1 MLSRMSQA
9 DPRYRQPPTPGGP
22 WVTGLGIHNCSI
34 DPLFLCISVG
44 KRGLL
49 FESSDLYWF
58 MLIRPLNL
66 PLCRVTRMVYTRGP
80 WVTRRPSNQG
90 SKKGH
95 PSLWLRRKN
104 LGQGLG
110 FCNFLPG
117 KLPHTGTFYI
127 SSARPPIVICILY
140 SVWFLGGTNLGIT
153 SRLLTSV
160 HPDPL
165 NRSLVWDGGPGP
177 MQATAYTAFLLTEM
191 THFLSKMA
199 SSWSGVGFTPG
210 GTIDSAS
217 KTPFFPQKCIKFR
230 SKEGVLLF

>member
-1 MLSRMSQA
+1 
-9 DPRYRQPPTPGGP
+9 
-22 WVTGLGIHNCSI
+22 
-34 DPLFLCISVG
+34 
-44 KRGLL
+44 
-49 FESSDLYWF
+49 
-58 MLIRPLNL
+58 MLIRLLNL

-127 SSARPPIVICILY
+127 SSARPPIVFLFLVILVLWRNQ
-140 SVWFLGGTNLGIT
+140 SGDHLPTSHVGSSRPLKPQLSLG
-153 SRLLTSV
+153 R
-160 HPDPL
+160 
-165 NRSLVWDGGPGP
+165 GPAP
-177 MQATAYTAFLLTEM
+177 CRRPPIQAFLLTEM
-191 THFLSKMA
+191 THFLSKLA
-199 SSWSGVGFTPG
+199 SSWSGVGFTRG

-230 SKEGVLLF
+230 SKEGVLQCLARSHSPSS

>member
-1 MLSRMSQA
+1 
-9 DPRYRQPPTPGGP
+9 
-22 WVTGLGIHNCSI
+22 
-34 DPLFLCISVG
+34 
-44 KRGLL
+44 
-49 FESSDLYWF
+49 
-58 MLIRPLNL
+58 MLIRPFNL

-127 SSARPPIVICILY
+127 SSARPPID
-140 SVWFLGGTNLGIT
+140 FLFCFFVVLCCGTNLGIT

-177 MQATAYTAFLLTEM
+177 MQATAYTAFLLTELPQ
-191 THFLSKMA
+191 FLSKGGFQLV
-199 SSWSGVGFTPG
+199 WRGVHSGRNHRFGIKDPL
-210 GTIDSAS
+210 
-217 KTPFFPQKCIKFR
+217 FPT
-230 SKEGVLLF
+230 EMH